1 MCVFV
6 GEGKEDVKETSL
18 YPGATMAVSCE
29 LGPRPLHTPHSLR
42 PAFPTAL
49 TQVFHSRVLDIQILK
64 INLVQ

>member
-29 LGPRPLHTPHSLR
+29 LGPRPLHTYTPH
-42 PAFPTAL
+42 T
-49 TQVFHSRVLDIQILK
+49 HSDQLFL
-64 INLVQ
+64 LP